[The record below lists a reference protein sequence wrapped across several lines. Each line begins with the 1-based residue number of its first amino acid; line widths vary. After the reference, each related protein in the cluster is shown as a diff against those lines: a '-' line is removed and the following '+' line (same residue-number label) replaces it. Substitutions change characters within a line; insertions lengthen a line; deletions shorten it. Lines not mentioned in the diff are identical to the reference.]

1 MKKLPQTIGNEVVEQ
16 LNDLIGKSDRFR
28 DWDSREIQVLRHR
41 IRELQKVDARDA
53 FVRFGALAALC
64 GRVDDVREYLRKA
77 LTLPDHESTKH
88 EFWASYCN
96 VGLYREAQELGAWL
110 LDPRRG
116 FFTTL
121 WNGCISI
128 GLVRTVAAVH
138 SDAMRLYR
146 EELAHCDF
154 SVLEEAATVMQ
165 ERDLHDGDV
174 GAALEL
180 AGEVQRAHK
189 IMFTGELATSVKVIR
204 PPEDLPYLYFAVQLD
219 APIEEIHAMNRE
231 LARLIAEKM
240 GAYPSGL
247 VVSFA
252 KALPVEMRA
261 AA

>member
-1 MKKLPQTIGNEVVEQ
+1 MKKLPQTIGQEVVEQ
-16 LNDLIGKSDRFR
+16 LNELICKSDRFR
-28 DWDSREIQVLRHR
+28 DWDSREIQLLRHR

-53 FVRFGALAALC
+53 FVSFGALAALC

-77 LTLPDHESTKH
+77 LNLPDHESTKG
-88 EFWASYCN
+88 EFWASFCN

-116 FFTTL
+116 FFTKI
-121 WNGCISI
+121 WKECIGI
-128 GLVRTVAAVH
+128 GLIRTVAAFH
-138 SDAMRLYR
+138 SDAMRLYG

-154 SVLEEAATVMQ
+154 SLLKQAVAVMQ

-189 IMFTGELATSVKVIR
+189 IMFAGELAAAVKAIR
-204 PPEDLPYLYFAVQLD
+204 PPEDLPYLYFPVQLD
-219 APIEEIHAMNRE
+219 APIEEIHTMNRE